1 MSVPARKT
9 GTPWLWAVIL
19 VIVGVVLLLDNF
31 LLLGDFDAST
41 LLPLLLVVAGAQI
54 LIRGDLLP
62 SSEPQSFGITRG
74 SVESGTLEISSGE
87 IDIDVRALHREGR
100 LIAGQFAGSAR
111 PQLDVQDTYA
121 HIRLDRSDTGWLSF
135 NDWRVGLAADL
146 PWQVL
151 VSTSLGQVNAD
162 LSDLIVHD
170 GYIATGI
177 GDIRLAA
184 PREALGPLYV
194 RSTLGN
200 IHINTPLGCNVR
212 IVINGGWM
220 FRVKHNIYRY
230 ENPETDVY
238 VSVDPA
244 VGSPLVEIHISG
256 TFGDA
261 YLG

>member
-9 GTPWLWAVIL
+9 GTPWLWAVLL
-19 VIVGVVLLLDNF
+19 VVVGVVLLLDNF
-31 LLLGDFDAST
+31 LLLDDFDAT
-41 LLPLLLVVAGAQI
+41 ALLPLLLVVAGAQI

-74 SVESGTLEISSGE
+74 SIESGTLEISSGE

-100 LIAGQFAGSAR
+100 LIAGQYAVNSR
-111 PQLDVQDTYA
+111 PRLDVQDDYA
-121 HIRLDRSDTGWLSF
+121 HIRLNRSDTGWLSF
-135 NDWRVGLAADL
+135 NDWHVGLAADL

-177 GDIRLAA
+177 GDIRLVA
-184 PREALGPLYV
+184 PHEALGPLYV

-200 IHINTPLGCNVR
+200 IHVNTPLGCNVR
-212 IVINGGWM
+212 IIVRAGSL

-230 ENPETDVY
+230 ANPEPTIY
-238 VSVDPA
+238 ESVDPR
-244 VGSPLVEIHISG
+244 VDSPLIEIHISG